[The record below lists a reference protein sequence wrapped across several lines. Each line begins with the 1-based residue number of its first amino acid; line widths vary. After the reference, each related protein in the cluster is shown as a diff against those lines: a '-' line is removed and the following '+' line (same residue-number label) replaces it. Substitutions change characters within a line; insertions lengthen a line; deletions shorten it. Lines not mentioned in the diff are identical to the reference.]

1 MDTGPSRRE
10 GPFFLNL
17 QSGGTWNMKPRTFW
31 TLFLAWLLALPATAT
46 VLLPLTVDD
55 LARLAPLVLV
65 GEVNSVKCEWNQ
77 KRTKIYTRVLVTPS
91 EVLKGNKNLGAVAIK
106 TIGGRVGDVVAELAG
121 APHFSVGERVVVF
134 LEPRRD
140 GDGYNTLGLY
150 QGKFEL
156 VRDPHSGRELAL
168 RPEAGR
174 GVGFAAEAALS
185 KRENLLSLEQIR
197 AAVRRAGGGQ

>member
-1 MDTGPSRRE
+1 
-10 GPFFLNL
+10 
-17 QSGGTWNMKPRTFW
+17 MKPRTIW
-31 TLFLAWLLALPATAT
+31 TLLLAWLLALPATAT

-55 LARLAPLVLV
+55 LSRLAPLVLV

-77 KRTKIYTRVLVTPS
+77 SKTKIYTRVLVTPT
-91 EVLKGNKNLGAVAIK
+91 EVLKGDKNPGTVTIK
-106 TIGGRVGDVVAELAG
+106 TIGGRVGNVVAELAG
-121 APHFSVGERVVVF
+121 APRFSVGERVVVF

-156 VRDPHSGRELAL
+156 VRDQKTGQELAL

-174 GVGFAAEAALS
+174 GVGFAADAATS
-185 KRENLLSLEQIR
+185 KNENVLTLEQIR
-197 AAVRRAGGGQ
+197 AAVRRAGGGK